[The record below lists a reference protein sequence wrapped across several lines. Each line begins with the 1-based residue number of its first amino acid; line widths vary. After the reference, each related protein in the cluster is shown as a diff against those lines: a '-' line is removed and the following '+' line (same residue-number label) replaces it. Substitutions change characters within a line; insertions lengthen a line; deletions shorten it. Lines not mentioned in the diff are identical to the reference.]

1 MLICYTSTFGARI
14 ELPEKDRSMQL
25 FRFYRNIEI
34 QCVPNYQIPRVVEV
48 PMNREKFNIY

>member
-1 MLICYTSTFGARI
+1 MLICYTSTIRARI